1 MKKYL
6 SYLNLF
12 ILEMKKNE
20 EDKEISVAEATRQ
33 VIRSKPSILDCLK
46 YDIINFSALAQMIK
60 PEVLAVCKKTNIKI
74 DSISMSLMR
83 YTDELINEKKVLEK
97 EIAEIIS
104 KTVLEM
110 KNDLFVVTVKQNAVL
125 SKINTI
131 LDFVNKC
138 RFFQLIQGTEFFT
151 ILADQ
156 IKKKELLNV
165 FTPQEIVDVIENQS
179 ALILISPRDIIKVQG
194 VVSYLTYLLASG
206 EINITQIISCYTD
219 TIFLVDRE
227 NALKAYNLIEQKIFF
242 LRDLISVNKKTD

>member
-110 KNDLFVVTVKQNAVL
+110 KNDLFVVTVKQ
-125 SKINTI
+125 
-131 LDFVNKC
+131 KC
-138 RFFQLIQGTEFFT
+138 SFI
-151 ILADQ
+151 
-156 IKKKELLNV
+156 
-165 FTPQEIVDVIENQS
+165 
-179 ALILISPRDIIKVQG
+179 
-194 VVSYLTYLLASG
+194 
-206 EINITQIISCYTD
+206 
-219 TIFLVDRE
+219 
-227 NALKAYNLIEQKIFF
+227 
-242 LRDLISVNKKTD
+242 

>member
-1 MKKYL
+1 
-6 SYLNLF
+6 
-12 ILEMKKNE
+12 MKKNE

-110 KNDLFVVTVKQNAVL
+110 KNDLFVVTVKQ
-125 SKINTI
+125 
-131 LDFVNKC
+131 KC
-138 RFFQLIQGTEFFT
+138 SFI
-151 ILADQ
+151 
-156 IKKKELLNV
+156 
-165 FTPQEIVDVIENQS
+165 
-179 ALILISPRDIIKVQG
+179 
-194 VVSYLTYLLASG
+194 
-206 EINITQIISCYTD
+206 
-219 TIFLVDRE
+219 
-227 NALKAYNLIEQKIFF
+227 
-242 LRDLISVNKKTD
+242 